1 MKTNHTSTQ
10 HPQQIDKVLLP
21 HEAAEF
27 LRVTEDE
34 LMNGVC
40 RGSLPGVCIDG
51 KWRFSERELSKF
63 CSQYDSVLLGTSW
76 DAGKRNPYS
85 FEDAIENKSGKV
97 IEAYDAGERYFPSL
111 GIKGG
116 RFEGLDLREIDFWQ
130 SELRGADFT
139 GATLKGAI
147 FVLANLEHAV
157 FRNADLTQA
166 NFERAWVDHADF
178 SGAILNRALFA
189 VSSMRGVKLDGA
201 KINLVEF

>member
-1 MKTNHTSTQ
+1 
-10 HPQQIDKVLLP
+10 
-21 HEAAEF
+21 
-27 LRVTEDE
+27 
-34 LMNGVC
+34 MNGVC